1 MKFEQIIDEVYIISD
16 NSKQLLMTSIKEV
29 TLPKGLNIL
38 NSDKIE
44 RKVYFIKK
52 GIVRAY
58 TIFDGDEVTFW
69 FGQEGNSILSMRSYI
84 EKKASY
90 ETIELLEDCVLYEI
104 KMNDLQGLYETN
116 LELANWGRKL
126 AENELIKTEER
137 FISSQLGTAIQRYK
151 KLLIENP
158 SLINRVQL
166 GYIASYLGISQ
177 VTLSRIRAEI

>member
-16 NSKQLLMTSIKEV
+16 NSKQLLMNNIKEV

-84 EKKASY
+84 
-90 ETIELLEDCVLYEI
+90 
-104 KMNDLQGLYETN
+104 
-116 LELANWGRKL
+116 
-126 AENELIKTEER
+126 
-137 FISSQLGTAIQRYK
+137 
-151 KLLIENP
+151 
-158 SLINRVQL
+158 
-166 GYIASYLGISQ
+166 
-177 VTLSRIRAEI
+177 